1 MVYEW
6 DPVRARRVRLMRRSV
21 SCLVALGVLALPFW
35 YALNSAMP
43 G

>member
-6 DPVRARRVRLMRRSV
+6 DPVRARRVRVMRRSV
-21 SCLVALGVLALPFW
+21 SCVVALGILALPLW
-35 YALNSAMP
+35 YALNSVMT